1 MIRYS
6 KNALPNYLIFPERN
20 DSMLILFLMAIGV
33 LIGLKWF
40 PARYAK
46 LNSRLQLICTGFLI
60 FCMGVSLGRK
70 ENFLKDLFS
79 LGWQSF
85 VFAVIPIILS
95 ILAVYVL
102 SHIFLEKKK

>member
-1 MIRYS
+1 
-6 KNALPNYLIFPERN
+6 
-20 DSMLILFLMAIGV
+20 MLILILMAVGA

-70 ENFLKDLFS
+70 ENFFNDLFS
-79 LGWQSF
+79 LGWQSL
-85 VFAVIPIILS
+85 VFAVIPIVLS
-95 ILAVYVL
+95 ILVVYAL
-102 SHIFLEKKK
+102 SRVFLEKRK